1 MNKTKKIVAFVVGV
15 VMAGTVAMSV
25 SACGG
30 GNDSGSKKMVDPS
43 TDASGKL
50 TYTAGTTI
58 STSIGYNS
66 ADTGM
71 KYTDSNKLP
80 GHSLMGKTWATG
92 DLKPAW
98 AELQSQLNVT
108 FDDVWSYTKETGQSS
123 ANLNTAKT
131 VLGLSNVDVFTASL
145 TKANE
150 EAVSNGTLLNLA
162 DYLDYM
168 PNYKAF
174 LESSPVIQMSLLAT
188 SEGDMYVAPYFD
200 GNDDIE
206 KFVVMRKDIVE
217 DILINDLPT
226 EGDSTFKVQG
236 AKAGNYTSTSVE
248 AFMGSTNYSVATTDP
263 ASLATVEGA
272 FGNDATTVSN
282 TNTVNVTVN
291 YTAAL
296 AAAQQTNSALN
307 SALLA
312 AYPNLDVTT
321 LTSGNIIDLQN
332 AVINGTNGEVT
343 GTQLINILRAYIDVA
358 YTDASGNAFYTD
370 ANGLTRAGVFNSACA
385 AWDVDLYVALG
396 RCYVSGG
403 SMFVKVSTPD
413 ATKPTYLV
421 SGRTN
426 TDQRQSDLYSLA
438 GELYGVRGL
447 ESRYNYTYIKAD
459 GSVADARANEKVWD
473 AMNAFSKLEDEGLLN
488 TELEGADYTASMK
501 NYSTLSLHD
510 YAQTQTKNT
519 GFASY
524 TAAECNFAPILTPV
538 SYWDTNDDGTAETYM
553 RFTESWRSVKTEGV
567 AVSKNVAY
575 DANKLSAVLA
585 FIDYIYSSDG
595 QILMTYG
602 PQSTNGNTNPNGL
615 WYATEATGVSLA
627 SVVDGTKTIA
637 ATNYADAQYTVSDQY
652 KDQYFVYKGKVYT
665 GTYYNGRQIPTMTD
679 ENLTMFGAAVN
690 DGGGDHNFTNY
701 ARRDLGSCFP
711 IGNKDQGFEYQC
723 TSPSGLAGSDI
734 VNVALNN
741 GTIKHQYQTIDSNNY
756 WYTLVPTSFPYD
768 SMTTNALSTGKLQY
782 LSGLGGDSTT
792 LYSASSSTHANLLLK
807 VGFYGYSTTN
817 LSVNSQTIDITNAST
832 IIAAN
837 NSMGLNSL
845 ITYKQAAWTSLLSWY
860 ASASSAS

>member
-1 MNKTKKIVAFVVGV
+1 MNKTKKIVAFAVGV

-30 GNDSGSKKMVDPS
+30 DSGSSKKLVDPS

-50 TYTAGTTI
+50 TYAAGTTI

-66 ADTGM
+66 SSTGM
-71 KYTDSNKLP
+71 KYTTDNAIVGK
-80 GHSLMGKTWATG
+80 SLMGKTWATG

-108 FDDVWSYTKETGQSS
+108 FNDVWSYTSDTGSS
-123 ANLNTAKT
+123 SNNLNTAKT
-131 VLGLSNVDVFTASL
+131 ILGMSNVDVFTVSL

-150 EAVSNGTLLNLA
+150 EAISNGTLLNLA

-174 LESSPVIQMSLLAT
+174 LESSPVIQMSLLAS

-206 KFVVMRKDIVE
+206 KFVLMRKDIVE
-217 DILINDLPT
+217 DILINTLPT
-226 EGDSTFKVQG
+226 SGDSTFKVQG
-236 AKAGNYTSTSVE
+236 AKNKNYTSTSVE
-248 AFMGSTNYSVATTDP
+248 AFMGSTNYSIATTDP
-263 ASLATVEGA
+263 ASLETVDGA
-272 FGNDATTVSN
+272 FGNDATSVSDDSTVD
-282 TNTVNVTVN
+282 VTVN

-296 AAAQQTNSALN
+296 TAAKTTNSELN
-307 SALLA
+307 AALLA
-312 AYPNLDVTT
+312 AYANLDVST

-332 AVINGTNGEVT
+332 AVINGTNGEVS
-343 GTQLINILRAYIDVA
+343 GTALINILRAYIDVA
-358 YTDASGNAFYTD
+358 YTDAEGNAFYTSS
-370 ANGLTRAGVFNSACA
+370 NGLNRAGVFNSACA

-396 RCYVSGG
+396 RCYVSSG
-403 SMFVKVSTPD
+403 SMFVKISTPD
-413 ATKPTYLV
+413 STKPTYLV

-426 TDQRQSDLYSLA
+426 DDQRQSDLYSLA

-447 ESRYNYTYIKAD
+447 ESRYNYTYIKED
-459 GSVADARANEKVWD
+459 GKVADARANAATWD
-473 AMNAFSKLEDEGLLN
+473 AMDALSKLEDEGLMN
-488 TELEGADYTASMK
+488 TEIAGGD
-501 NYSTLSLHD
+501 YSTGLGYSSLSLHD

-519 GFASY
+519 GFTSY
-524 TAAECNFAPILTPV
+524 TADECNFAPILTPV
-538 SYWDTNDDGTAETYM
+538 SYWDTDDDGEAETYM

-575 DANKLSAVLA
+575 DADKLAAVLA

-602 PQSTNGNTNPNGL
+602 PQSTNGNSNPNGL

-627 SVVDGTKTIA
+627 SVVDSTKTIA
-637 ATNYADAQYTVSDQY
+637 ATNYADAQYTVSDAY
-652 KDQYFVYKGKVYT
+652 KGQYFVYKGKVYT

-679 ENLTMFGAAVN
+679 ENLEVFGRAASE
-690 DGGGDHNFTNY
+690 GGGAYNFTNH
-701 ARRDLGSCFP
+701 ARQNLGSCFP

-741 GTIKHQYQTIDSNNY
+741 GTIKHQYQTIDSDNY

-768 SMTTNALSTGKLQY
+768 SMTTNALSTGQLQY
-782 LSGLGGDSTT
+782 ISGLGGNTTT
-792 LYSASSSTHANLLLK
+792 LYCVASKQNANLLLK

-817 LSVNSQTIDITNAST
+817 LSLNNQTIDITNAST

-837 NSMGLNSL
+837 NTMGLASL
-845 ITYKQAAWTSLLSWY
+845 ITYKQTAWQSLLSWY